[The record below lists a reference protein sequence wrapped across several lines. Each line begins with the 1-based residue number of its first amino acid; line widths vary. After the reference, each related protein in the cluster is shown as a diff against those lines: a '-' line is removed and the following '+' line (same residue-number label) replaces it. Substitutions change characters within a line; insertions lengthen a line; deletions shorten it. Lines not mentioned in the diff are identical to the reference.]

1 MSFYRLLLVSVVITA
16 CSSPRSLCY
25 QEADANDM
33 CSVAVLFSSRQ
44 ELADAGLLLC
54 LESIQE
60 RQKCR
65 EQTALP
71 IVPWAP

>member
-16 CSSPRSLCY
+16 CSSPRNLCY

-44 ELADAGLLLC
+44 ELADAGLMLC